1 MLESLLPSADAMAPW
16 IAAWWW
22 RIEQD
27 AGNPLEIADAMDA
40 VNPLYIPRN
49 HLVEE
54 ALDAA
59 EAGDLAP
66 WLQLLGVVRNPY
78 EVRPGLERF
87 TRPAPADAGPYR
99 TFCGTCGSRLSR
111 RIACAII
118 GRAAGWESSVKYG
131 SYLLGGSSF

>member
-1 MLESLLPSADAMAPW
+1 MLLRGDGAMLESLLPSADAMAPW

-78 EVRPGLERF
+78 EVRQ
-87 TRPAPADAGPYR
+87 
-99 TFCGTCGSRLSR
+99 
-111 RIACAII
+111 I
-118 GRAAGWESSVKYG
+118 GRASCRERVCQYV
-131 SYLLGGSSF
+131 